1 MANPRSVSTR
11 RSSGPRVVVS
21 QMPSQAVDGIFPR
34 IELTDFV
41 SLSRGSAP
49 NRNRNYTIQ
58 PNVSM
63 IRGKHNIRSGLD
75 LRWINTYHENYNN
88 SGGIVRFNQ
97 QFTRSTMNST
107 SVLEGNSFASF
118 LLGAPVSGEVD
129 VNPKPH
135 YEWFF
140 AAPWIQDD
148 WRVNNKL
155 TLNLGFRW
163 DFNGAVGEADNML
176 NYAFDPTLVN
186 PVSARVG
193 QQVLGGIRFA
203 GVDGAPDRAMEVR
216 QEQLPV
222 PRRHGLLD
230 QRQDRAARRL
240 GQVLPQPDQYVVQ
253 RRVRPVHAD
262 HHVAR
267 RQPDADLCAEQ
278 SVAHRNPEPARQ
290 RARTAHL
297 PRAQSELLEP

>member
-1 MANPRSVSTR
+1 MFNLRGSYTYYLDWSYGEPSLGFDATEFWPAS
-11 RSSGPRVVVS
+11 VVS

-41 SLSRGSAP
+41 SLARGSAP

-97 QFTRSTMNST
+97 QFTRSTINST

-148 WRVNNKL
+148 WRVTNKL
-155 TLNLGFRW
+155 TAEPR
-163 DFNGAVGEADNML
+163 
-176 NYAFDPTLVN
+176 
-186 PVSARVG
+186 
-193 QQVLGGIRFA
+193 
-203 GVDGAPDRAMEVR
+203 
-216 QEQLPV
+216 LPV
-222 PRRHGLLD
+222 GL
-230 QRQDRAARRL
+230 
-240 GQVLPQPDQYVVQ
+240 Q
-253 RRVRPVHAD
+253 RRGG
-262 HHVAR
+262 
-267 RQPDADLCAEQ
+267 
-278 SVAHRNPEPARQ
+278 
-290 RARTAHL
+290 
-297 PRAQSELLEP
+297 